1 MIKKKNNLDEM
12 QEQKLLKIEHYG
24 FWFVYWGLL
33 AAILLQVTLATDVK
47 NLFHN
52 IAGEWLVFMFVS
64 IYMLIACLING
75 IWDRKL
81 KPNLK
86 TNIILSLLSGT
97 LCGVIF
103 FISSYYKYGKLAGAA
118 ATGIFMFAQIFV
130 LSICAL
136 TFCVFI
142 YKKRVRKLE
151 TDGETAVDDNEYK

>member
-1 MIKKKNNLDEM
+1 MIRKKNNLDEM

-33 AAILLQVTLATDVK
+33 ATILLQVTLATDVK

-86 TNIILSLLSGT
+86 TNISLSLLSGT
-97 LCGVIF
+97 LCGVVF
-103 FISSYYKYGKLAGAA
+103 FASSYYKYGKLAGAA
-118 ATGIFMFAQIFV
+118 ATGIFTFVQIFV
-130 LSICAL
+130 LSIAAL
-136 TFCVFI
+136 TFCVLI

-151 TDGETAVDDNEYK
+151 TEVEAAADDNEDR

>member
-33 AAILLQVTLATDVK
+33 VAILLQVTLAADVK

-64 IYMLIACLING
+64 VYMLIACLING

-103 FISSYYKYGKLAGAA
+103 SVSSYYKYGKLAGAA

-142 YKKRVRKLE
+142 YKKRLRKLE
-151 TDGETAVDDNEYK
+151 TEGEAAADDNEYK

>member
-1 MIKKKNNLDEM
+1 MIRKKNNLDEM

-33 AAILLQVTLATDVK
+33 AAILLQVTLAADVK

-103 FISSYYKYGKLAGAA
+103 FVSSYYKYGKLAGAA
-118 ATGIFMFAQIFV
+118 ATGIFIFVQIFV
-130 LSICAL
+130 LSIAAL

-151 TDGETAVDDNEYK
+151 TEGEAAADDNEDR

>member
-1 MIKKKNNLDEM
+1 MIRKKNNLDEM

-33 AAILLQVTLATDVK
+33 AAILLQVTLAADVK

-64 IYMLIACLING
+64 IYMLIACLVNG
-75 IWDRKL
+75 IWDRRL
-81 KPNLK
+81 KPNVK
-86 TNIILSLLSGT
+86 TNIILSLLSST
-97 LCGVIF
+97 FCGVIF
-103 FISSYYKYGKLAGAA
+103 FASSYYKYGKLAGAA
-118 ATGIFMFAQIFV
+118 ATGIVTFAQIFV
-130 LSICAL
+130 LSIGAL

-151 TDGETAVDDNEYK
+151 TESESVSVDNEDK